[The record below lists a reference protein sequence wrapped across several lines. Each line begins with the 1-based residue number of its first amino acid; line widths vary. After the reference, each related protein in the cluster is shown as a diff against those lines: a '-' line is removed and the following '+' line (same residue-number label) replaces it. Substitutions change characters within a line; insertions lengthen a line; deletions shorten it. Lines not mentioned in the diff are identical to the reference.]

1 MKKKDLINRVK
12 DTEERI
18 SSIKDKV
25 EEMDSLVKEN
35 NKSKK
40 KSMHKI

>member
-1 MKKKDLINRVK
+1 MKKKGLTNRVK

-18 SSIKDKV
+18 SSIKDKG

>member
-1 MKKKDLINRVK
+1 MKKKGLINRVK

-18 SSIKDKV
+18 SSIKNKV

-35 NKSKK
+35 SKSKK